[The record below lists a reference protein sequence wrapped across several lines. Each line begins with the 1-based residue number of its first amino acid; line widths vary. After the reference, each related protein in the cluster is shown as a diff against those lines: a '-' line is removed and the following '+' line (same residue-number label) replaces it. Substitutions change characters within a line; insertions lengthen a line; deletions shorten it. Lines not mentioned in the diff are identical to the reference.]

1 MQPPEHQPIGFWT
14 ARAAE
19 AISERIRS
27 RLAEVGVAQA
37 EWWVL
42 HQLSL
47 HADGLDERRML
58 ETIGPN
64 DTEQVARDAL
74 EACLA
79 KGWARR
85 QGSTIHPT
93 DAGSAHF
100 REAARVQ
107 RELGQ
112 ERGVG
117 ISREDY
123 ITTITTLQQ
132 VIRNV
137 GGDAWHW

>member
-19 AISERIRS
+19 AIGDRIRA
-27 RLAEVGVAQA
+27 RLTEIGVAQA

-47 HADGLDERRML
+47 HADGQVEQQMID
-58 ETIGPN
+58 TIGPN

-74 EACLA
+74 QACLT

-85 QGSTIHPT
+85 DGTTIHPT
-93 DAGSAHF
+93 DEGSARF

-107 RELGQ
+107 HELAQ
-112 ERGVG
+112 ERGVD

-132 VIRNV
+132 VVRNV
-137 GGDAWHW
+137 GGEGGLG

>member
-1 MQPPEHQPIGFWT
+1 M
-14 ARAAE
+14 
-19 AISERIRS
+19 
-27 RLAEVGVAQA
+27 
-37 EWWVL
+37 
-42 HQLSL
+42 
-47 HADGLDERRML
+47 
-58 ETIGPN
+58 
-64 DTEQVARDAL
+64 
-74 EACLA
+74 
-79 KGWARR
+79 
-85 QGSTIHPT
+85 
-93 DAGSAHF
+93 
-100 REAARVQ
+100 Q